1 MYPNSQAVALVHP
14 PAPASERFLGQ
25 IDKHLRDLA
34 PEAGLSD
41 CVPLTQLDDLDSIS
55 AFNRTVIV
63 IVDPGLRSWPAW
75 FSFYAQAFRLS
86 RGMDRLVVCE
96 RQWLTALEDAQS
108 RVCKWL
114 GAKRLSLTAIQEDR
128 ATPAPDTPSHELIDA
143 RNSIVYE
150 YLTGALTRRGE
161 PDYVFLTF
169 LFTVLEK
176 AAGNIELP
184 AGFLEAAL
192 IEQEFIGALEQLTPV
207 TGEDRHT
214 ALPFPDAEIAHQRI
228 AQLEQALEAAQ
239 RELVVARLF
248 TQGLFRCLHT
258 RPQPQSLVSSLFT
271 HRKDTPDFDED
282 LYLACYPDVAD
293 AVQAGRFTS
302 ARQHWMEY
310 GQHEGRLVP
319 HQPERFDI
327 PQYFDESGYLRANP
341 DVAEAVAR
349 GDFASGFDHWTRE
362 GLLEARPWTD
372 TAEASPTSTYLDL
385 PDSAGQTNFDED
397 LYLFFNP
404 DVDRAVRSG
413 RLSSG
418 FEHWQQYGR
427 FEYRSGGTYDLPGHR
442 GSLLQELA
450 ARPYGANVYGFYSTP
465 SGLGSVCRGVVDALR
480 SRTIAMNI
488 ADVPG
493 WQHNVERHNPIRQP
507 YRVNLILQNADM
519 MARFLSTYGRSLLSG
534 CYNIAYWLWE
544 LPSCRMDWFEAY
556 RYADEIW
563 VASEYCKHA
572 FQCMTKLPVR
582 RIPLV
587 VDGLD
592 EQAIYGREH
601 FDLPTDVF
609 VFCYIF
615 DISSQIER
623 KNPECLIRAFKN
635 EFGERHDVLL
645 YLKCS
650 NSAHSPALARR
661 IERLA
666 KAPNIRL
673 VDELFSAEEIVSL
686 HKVIDCFVS
695 PHRSEGFGLNM
706 AEAMYFGKPVI
717 ATGYS
722 ANTDFMSEDD
732 SYLIDFRLTTL
743 EENAGPYLKHSIW
756 AEPSIDHLQ
765 YLMRRVFEKA
775 DERSAKGRRAATR
788 IRREL
793 SADAVGR
800 LMEARF
806 KELGL
811 DRQTIHPPT
820 IPIEPHGSTPFRLF
834 IPGLTQQE
842 ADAVRALS
850 YKPLISVITP
860 VYNIAPEY
868 LQRCIESVRA
878 QIYPYWE
885 LCICDDAS
893 TREDTRALLAQYQ
906 GIDPR
911 IKIVYSDRNL
921 GIAGASNRAV
931 EISSGEFIAMLDNDD
946 EITPDALFE
955 IAKALNADQTID
967 FLYTDEDKIAENGSL
982 CDHYFK
988 PDWSPEHLCSVMYV
1002 LHMLVIRKRL
1012 FYAVGAFHTEYSGA
1026 QDYDLALRIASTGAN
1041 IHHIPKILYH
1051 WRKVAG
1057 SAAERIDAK
1066 PSARTAA
1073 EAALEDYLRRTG
1085 TDAQV
1090 LPGKFAG
1097 SFRVRHR
1104 IPAAPPVSLC
1114 ILTDYREGDIPGRGR
1129 IQMLEHFVKSIA
1141 AKTDYPNYQLL
1152 LVDHNNLPARTKS
1165 ALAGI
1170 EYRVVSYTGPR
1181 TPFNYSRKVNFA
1193 LRHVNTELLVL
1204 LNDDMEVLSGEWL
1217 SALLEYAQQPQIGA
1231 VGARLLFPNQTLQ
1244 HAGIVIGVNG
1254 SAAHV
1259 YHSYPAD
1266 MIGYNGYTHLIRN
1279 YSAVTGACLAT
1290 RKTVFEEVGGFD
1302 ENFAVDFND
1311 VDFCLSVQEK
1321 GYRIV
1326 YTPYSELFHFE
1337 GVSTQRRSQNPAE
1350 VARFVNRWQK
1360 YIANDPYYNP
1370 NLSRTALDFSMM
1382 QPLETPCLVHAS
1394 HG

>member
-1 MYPNSQAVALVHP
+1 MHVNRQTVALVHP
-14 PAPASERFLGQ
+14 PAPASERSLGE
-25 IDKHLRDLA
+25 IDNLLQDLVR
-34 PEAGLSD
+34 EEGLAD
-41 CVPLTQLDDLDSIS
+41 CVPLRQFDDLDSIS
-55 AFNRTVIV
+55 SLNRVLIV
-63 IVDPGLRSWPAW
+63 VADPGLRSWPDW
-75 FSFYAQAFRLS
+75 FPFYAQAFRLS
-86 RGMDRLVVCE
+86 QRTDRLVLCE
-96 RQWLTALEDAQS
+96 RQWLTAPEDTLS
-108 RVCKWL
+108 RICKWL
-114 GAKRLSLTAIQEDR
+114 GAKSLSTTAVKGAR
-128 ATPAPDTPSHELIDA
+128 ARPAHDTPSHELIDA
-143 RNSIVYE
+143 RNSILYE
-150 YLTGALTRRGE
+150 YLVSALTRRGE
-161 PDYVFLTF
+161 IDYVFLSY
-169 LFTVLEK
+169 LLAVLEHVDP
-176 AAGNIELP
+176 GIELP
-184 AGFLEAAL
+184 AGFLEAAM
-192 IEQEFIGALEQLTPV
+192 IEQEFIGALEQLTPA
-207 TGEDRHT
+207 TGEG
-214 ALPFPDAEIAHQRI
+214 PDAAPPPPDTTTAQQHV
-228 AQLEQALEAAQ
+228 AQLEQALAAAQ
-239 RELVVARLF
+239 RELAVARVF
-248 TQGLFRCLHT
+248 SQGLFRCLRARLH
-258 RPQPQSLVSSLFT
+258 QHSLVSSLFT
-271 HRKDTPDFDED
+271 HRKNTADFDEE
-282 LYLACYPDVAD
+282 LYLACYPDVEA
-293 AVQAGRFTS
+293 AVKAGWFTS
-302 ARQHWMEY
+302 ARQHWIEY
-310 GQHEGRLVP
+310 GKQEGRLVP
-319 HQPERFDI
+319 RQPERLDI
-327 PQYFDESGYLRANP
+327 PQYFDETGYLRVNP

-349 GDFASGFDHWTRE
+349 GEFASGFDHWARE
-362 GLLEARPWTD
+362 GLLEARPWTE
-372 TAEASPTSTYLDL
+372 TAKAAEASTQLDS
-385 PDSAGQTNFDED
+385 PESAGRTDFDD
-397 LYLFFNP
+397 DVYLFFNP

-413 RLSSG
+413 RLNSG

-427 FEYRSGGTYDLPGHR
+427 FEYRSGGSYDPLEPR
-442 GSLLQELA
+442 ASFLAELA
-450 ARPYGANVYGFYSTP
+450 SRPYGANVYGFYSTP

-480 SRTIAMNI
+480 AHAIPMNI

-493 WQHNVERHNPIRQP
+493 WQHNVERHNPIREP

-519 MARFLSTYGRSLLSG
+519 MARFLSTYGRNLLSG

-572 FQCMTKLPVR
+572 FQCMTRLPVR
-582 RIPLV
+582 RLPLV

-592 EQAIYGREH
+592 EQAIHGREH
-601 FDLPTDVF
+601 FELPTDVF

-635 EFGERHDVLL
+635 EFGDRRDVLL

-650 NSAHSPALARR
+650 NSAHSPALTRR
-661 IERLA
+661 ITGLA
-666 KAPNIRL
+666 KASNIRL
-673 VDELFSAEEIVSL
+673 VDKLFSAEEIVSL

-732 SYLIDFRLTTL
+732 SYLIDFRLTAL
-743 EENAGPYLKHSIW
+743 EENAGPYLKNSIW

-775 DERSAKGRRAATR
+775 DERSAKGRRAAAR

-793 SADAVGR
+793 SAEAVGR

-806 KELGL
+806 RELGL
-811 DRQTIHPPT
+811 DRQTIDPAA
-820 IPIEPHGSTPFRLF
+820 IPIASHGSTPLRLF
-834 IPGLTQQE
+834 LPSLTQQE
-842 ADAVRALS
+842 ADGVRALS

-868 LQRCIESVRA
+868 LRKCIESVRA
-878 QIYPYWE
+878 QVYPYWE

-893 TREDTRALLAQYQ
+893 TCEHTHALLAEYQ

-931 EISSGEFIAMLDNDD
+931 EISSGEFLAMLDNDD
-946 EITPDALFE
+946 QITPDALLE
-955 IAKALNADQTID
+955 IAKALNADPAID
-967 FLYTDEDKIAENGSL
+967 LLYTDEDKIAEDGSL

-988 PDWSPEHLCSVMYV
+988 PDWSPEHLRSVMYV
-1002 LHMLVIRKRL
+1002 LHLLVIRKRL
-1012 FYAVGAFHTEYSGA
+1012 FYAVGAFRPEYSGA
-1026 QDYDLALRIASTGAN
+1026 QDYDLTLRVAWTGAN

-1073 EAALEDYLRRTG
+1073 EAALEDHLRRTG
-1085 TDAQV
+1085 ANAQV
-1090 LPGKFAG
+1090 LPGQFFG

-1104 IPAAPPVSLC
+1104 IVGTPAVSLC
-1114 ILTDYREGDIPGRGR
+1114 ILTDYREADIPGRGR

-1152 LVDHNNLPARTKS
+1152 LIDHDNLPPCTKS

-1170 EYRVVSYTGPR
+1170 EYRVVGYTGPR
-1181 TPFNYSRKVNFA
+1181 TPFNYARKVNFA

-1204 LNDDMEVLSGEWL
+1204 LNDDMEVIAGEWL

-1244 HAGIVIGVNG
+1244 HAGIVIGLNG

-1266 MIGYNGYTHLIRN
+1266 MIGYNGYTHVIRN

-1302 ENFAVDFND
+1302 EDFAVDFND
-1311 VDFCLSVQEK
+1311 VDFCLSVREK
-1321 GYRIV
+1321 GYRVV

-1337 GVSTQRRSQNPAE
+1337 GASTQRRSQNPAE
-1350 VARFVNRWQK
+1350 VARFVNRWGK
-1360 YIANDPYYNP
+1360 YITNDPYYNP
-1370 NLSRTALDFSMM
+1370 NLSRTALDFSMA
-1382 QPLETPCLVHAS
+1382 QPPEACLVQAS